1 MHTRTSFADT
11 TAAGTIP
18 GNGSPTEGGAAL
30 ARSKD
35 ELWQEFRNLVSA
47 GDALLRSTTSLSGEA
62 LAQVR
67 EQFREKLATA
77 RSRLTDASRT
87 ALDKGR
93 DAAVATDDY
102 VRANPWPAVGVAL
115 VVGLLAGIL
124 VARR

>member
-1 MHTRTSFADT
+1 MHTRTSFADS

-18 GNGSPTEGGAAL
+18 GTGSPSEGGAAL

-62 LAQVR
+62 LAQAR

-77 RSRLTDASRT
+77 RTS
-87 ALDKGR
+87 
-93 DAAVATDDY
+93 
-102 VRANPWPAVGVAL
+102 PE
-115 VVGLLAGIL
+115 
-124 VARR
+124 